1 MTKKRVSFLQELIK
15 LVGLEGRLR
24 LEWISSAEAN
34 KFVKVVTEFTEK
46 IRDLGPNP
54 LAKSYGQALEALA
67 IMPPSV
73 ATGPGCACGGAESAA
88 KA

>member
-34 KFVKVVTEFTEK
+34 KFVQVVTDFTEK

-54 LAKSYGQALEALA
+54 LAKSYGNPLEALEILPLSA
-67 IMPPSV
+67 
-73 ATGPGCACGGAESAA
+73 ATSPGCACGGAESAA